1 MSKAKLRLLI
11 VDDEKPLADSLQRA
25 LRTDFDVTTAESK
38 AAGLHALE
46 IEPDIVLL
54 DIRLRGAESDD
65 RDGIDLLE
73 ETLKIRP
80 GTPIVMMSAL
90 GDIETAVECM
100 RLGAADFIKKPADVK
115 ELRER
120 LRRTLASA
128 AETRRAVVFEQRLK
142 RFEVDDVAGDSSVI
156 GELHGLAARVAGDE
170 RSSTVLITGETG
182 TGKEVV
188 ARMIHRLSPRADKP
202 FVVVQM
208 TSVPESLA
216 ESQLFG
222 HEKGAFTGADARKPG
237 LLELAGGGT
246 LLLDEVGD
254 MPAALQAKLL
264 RFLQDR
270 TYTRV
275 GGTTNLS
282 VDARILAATN
292 RDLQAAVKKDSFR
305 QDLYFRL
312 AVLEIRV
319 PPLRARKDDLPF
331 LCSDILLRR
340 AYRSVLTPPVLEVL
354 AAYDWPG
361 NIRELE
367 NVLDRALLL
376 AGRGPIELCHIQ
388 LPRVDGGL
396 RVGRSLGACSGFA
409 DVDDLALQE
418 KVNLAKAALERT
430 NWNVRDAAER
440 LGITR
445 QHLDRM
451 MKDHQLSKPPR
462 SVD

>member
-1 MSKAKLRLLI
+1 MPRILVLDDDKEFRESLARQLRQDFSVLTAGG
-11 VDDEKPLADSLQRA
+11 VFEARRVLAQGIELA
-25 LRTDFDVTTAESK
+25 LM
-38 AAGLHALE
+38 
-46 IEPDIVLL
+46 
-54 DIRLRGAESDD
+54 DIRLVPGETEN
-65 RDGIDLLE
+65 RDGIAFLRE
-73 ETLKIRP
+73 VRAEYP
-80 GTPIVMMSAL
+80 GVPVVMMTAF
-90 GDIETAVECM
+90 GDIDTAVECM
-100 RLGAADFIKKPADVK
+100 RAGAVDFVKKPVDLK

-128 AETRRAVVFEQRLK
+128 AETRRAVVIEQRLK
-142 RFEVDDVAGDSSVI
+142 RLEVEDMVGDSPVI
-156 GELHGLAARVAGDE
+156 GELKGLIARVAGDE

-222 HEKGAFTGADARKPG
+222 HERGAFTGADARKPG

-275 GGTTNLS
+275 GGTANLT

-292 RDLQAAVKKDSFR
+292 RDLQAAVKKESFR

-319 PPLRARKDDLPF
+319 PPLRARKEDIPL
-331 LCSDILLRR
+331 LCRDILLRR
-340 AYRSVLTPPVLEVL
+340 GYHSALSPSVLEVL
-354 AAYDWPG
+354 VAYDWPG

-376 AGRGPIELCHIQ
+376 AGNGLIEPCHIQ
-388 LPRVDGGL
+388 LPRMDGGL
-396 RVGRSLGACSGFA
+396 RVGRSMGACSGFA

-445 QHLDRM
+445 QHLDRL
-451 MKDHQLSKPPR
+451 MKEHQLSKPPR